1 MRVHFILLT
10 GLTVSRDP
18 ADIDLMKDRVMPLLA
33 SVMDLVDTLT
43 KDIQALFQS
52 DGEVSVDQMLLKLGT
67 NLLSRAL
74 TVVKNTLKTIVTAVA
89 KLVLLIKDIAN
100 CE

>member
-1 MRVHFILLT
+1 MQ
-10 GLTVSRDP
+10 
-18 ADIDLMKDRVMPLLA
+18 DRVMPLLA

>member
-1 MRVHFILLT
+1 
-10 GLTVSRDP
+10 
-18 ADIDLMKDRVMPLLA
+18 
-33 SVMDLVDTLT
+33 
-43 KDIQALFQS
+43 
-52 DGEVSVDQMLLKLGT
+52 MLLKLGT